1 MPVTIPARGGTGV
14 DWPPMPRS
22 AALAPV
28 RAVTRRLRDPAFLR
42 RVPQYLLGLATLAA
56 GLAVMLEAGVG
67 VGPWAVFHE
76 GIAVRTSL
84 TFGQALILVGVV
96 VQAFAWWAGES
107 PGPGTVLNMLLVGPI
122 VDVFLASGWVPTP
135 DTLGLGLLQAT
146 VGVLLVGF
154 GSGLYITARFG
165 AGPRD
170 GFVLAASRLSGATVR
185 RVRTVLEIGVL
196 AIGWVLGGTVG
207 IGTVLFA
214 LAIGPAMQTAIRLFS
229 RPAVRS
235 VPAGD

>member
-1 MPVTIPARGGTGV
+1 MPVTIPARGATGV
-14 DWPPMPRS
+14 DWPPMPRTAP
-22 AALAPV
+22 AAPL
-28 RAVTRRLRDPAFLR
+28 RAVARRLRGPSFRR
-42 RVPQYLLGLATLAA
+42 RVPQYLLGLVTMAV

-76 GIAVRTSL
+76 GIAVRTAL

-107 PGPGTVLNMLLVGPI
+107 PGPGTALNMLLVGPF
-122 VDVFLASGWVPTP
+122 VDLFLASGWVPVP
-135 DTLGLGLLQAT
+135 DTLGLGLLQVTA
-146 VGVLLVGF
+146 GVVLIGA

-185 RVRTVLEIGVL
+185 RVRTLLEIVVL
-196 AIGWVLGGTVG
+196 AVGWLLGGTVG

-214 LAIGPAMQTAIRLFS
+214 LAIGPAMQAAIRLFS
-229 RPAVRS
+229 LPAARP